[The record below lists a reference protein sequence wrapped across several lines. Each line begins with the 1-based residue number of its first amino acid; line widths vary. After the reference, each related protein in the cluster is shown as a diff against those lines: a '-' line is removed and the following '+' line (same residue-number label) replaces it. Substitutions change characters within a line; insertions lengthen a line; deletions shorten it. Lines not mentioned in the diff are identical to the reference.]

1 MWKIEYM
8 VIEFTVVFL
17 LSYLWLGEVYL
28 LKCSSQKHARSY
40 FLFVCLFFFLPDH
53 VSALKAC

>member
-40 FLFVCLFFFLPDH
+40 FLFVCLFVICLTMYQ
-53 VSALKAC
+53 L

>member
-17 LSYLWLGEVYL
+17 LSYLWLSEVYL
-28 LKCSSQKHARSY
+28 LKYSSQKHARSY
-40 FLFVCLFFFLPDH
+40 ILFVCLFVFCLTMYQ
-53 VSALKAC
+53 L